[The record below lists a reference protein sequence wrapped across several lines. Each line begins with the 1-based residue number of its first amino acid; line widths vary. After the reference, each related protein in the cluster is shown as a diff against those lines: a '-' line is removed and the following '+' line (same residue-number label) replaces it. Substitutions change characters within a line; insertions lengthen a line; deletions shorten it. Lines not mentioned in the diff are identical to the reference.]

1 MMRFVF
7 VAELADGQTI
17 RESETVV
24 WDQIPHGVQRLSL
37 VDSENADQVVVGMEA
52 KPNRRFFFHNEGV
65 AAKGDQLTPSAK
77 VVGVVD
83 GKKVHEYRLD
93 FGLLSGRLQLFK
105 RSYPLKKYEFDHSGF
120 RKAA

>member
-7 VAELADGQTI
+7 VAELADGRTI

-24 WDQIPHGVQRLSL
+24 WDQVPDGIRRLIL
-37 VDSENADQVVVGMEA
+37 IDTKNDDQVVVGMEA
-52 KPNRRFFFHNEGV
+52 KPKRRFFFHNEGI
-65 AAKGDQLTPSAK
+65 AAKGEQLTHSGK
-77 VVGVVD
+77 IIGLID
-83 GKKVHEYRLD
+83 GKQVHEYRLD

-105 RSYPLKKYEFDHSGF
+105 KKYPVHRYEFDQRGL